1 MSYRTNVVERDFSG
15 FVQPQIAETGAI
27 VVISQ
32 KGRNDKPILCQSE
45 KDVLTNF
52 GNPNATYASVFEAIA
67 FCRTAPCYVISAI
80 GDNALYGGVAIKE
93 SSVESLVSGVA
104 SVDSYTF
111 SDNSIS
117 HILFASSPWDSNL
130 RVNIISKG
138 GKKFKTTLY
147 ERAGNTDIYLSEYEY
162 SLDREKDNFGNF
174 RYQDETWGF
183 ASNRVRA
190 LCVGQW
196 IKNSV
201 AEVSKL
207 LITAFSGANVG
218 VLSGYMFEEYA
229 HNFLAKGDVSS
240 CKLICTSNPELTKE
254 GLKIEKRKTG
264 WFSAPNWTTA
274 FEKKMSDLGEGQK
287 STTAFETF
295 LMYQCIRSQDSIQ
308 KLL

>member
-1 MSYRTNVVERDFSG
+1 MTKCVAALDLVSLTQALR
-15 FVQPQIAETGAI
+15 
-27 VVISQ
+27 SQ
-32 KGRNDKPILCQSE
+32 NMDQFTSRIIHMNPE
-45 KDVLTNF
+45 KD
-52 GNPNATYASVFEAIA
+52 
-67 FCRTAPCYVISAI
+67 
-80 GDNALYGGVAIKE
+80 D
-93 SSVESLVSGVA
+93 
-104 SVDSYTF
+104 
-111 SDNSIS
+111 
-117 HILFASSPWDSNL
+117 
-130 RVNIISKG
+130 
-138 GKKFKTTLY
+138 
-147 ERAGNTDIYLSEYEY
+147 
-162 SLDREKDNFGNF
+162 FGNF
-174 RYQDETWGF
+174 RYQDDTWGF

-287 STTAFETF
+287 STTAFETKKNDAG
-295 LMYQCIRSQDSIQ
+295 QGQ
-308 KLL
+308 KLKYNDTYYWRPYSQNFPSFDSALGNVIFQITANTDKDKSCKLKDLKDWLCVSRGDTLIPCHVVKVVPSSRFSQCQSGLKVLTESDDPPSFLPGNVHFWVLGIPLEHGYESLAKLMQGEGNGVDSTDDWDWPKT